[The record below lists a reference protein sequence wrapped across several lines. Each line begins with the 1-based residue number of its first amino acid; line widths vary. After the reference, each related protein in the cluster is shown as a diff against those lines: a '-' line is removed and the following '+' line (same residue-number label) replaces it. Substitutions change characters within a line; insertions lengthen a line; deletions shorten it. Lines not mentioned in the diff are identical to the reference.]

1 MDEKTQMAESMIERV
16 ARAISRSQVE
26 TERMWQSFLPEASAA
41 IEAMRIPASAMTAA
55 GIKRQVAWDYGEGR
69 GVDEYPHTSEQA
81 VYTAMIDAA
90 LAEET

>member
-1 MDEKTQMAESMIERV
+1 MAESMIERV
-16 ARAISRSQVE
+16 ARVLA
-26 TERMWQSFLPEASAA
+26 ERRGNKAVWEEDIATARAA

-90 LAEET
+90 LEDKP